1 MDGRDGVPGEPGLDG
16 IPGRNGLDGMPGTNG
31 LPGRNG
37 TNGTPGANGYNGEF
51 LQTKTIIRHTSSSQ
65 PVGQGPLEL
74 TTGPRILVKIQQVI
88 LK

>member
-37 TNGTPGANGYNGEF
+37 TDGTPGANGYNGECIQTNRTTLTF
-51 LQTKTIIRHTSSSQ
+51 RQYVEIVQAIAEKNFNLLQPH
-65 PVGQGPLEL
+65 LN
-74 TTGPRILVKIQQVI
+74 IL
-88 LK
+88 